1 MLLIQE
7 KELKMKNDFEKIKEA
22 AEQSDIPYSEF
33 IEGATKLL
41 AMGISVEKVISI
53 MNERGK

>member
-1 MLLIQE
+1 
-7 KELKMKNDFEKIKEA
+7 MKNDFEKIKEA